1 VIEVDFAQQL
11 LFAFINDESN
21 KNTIKLIPTL
31 KRELKFHLEKEI
43 IEFVKVKNLLR
54 TDEIIIVAKV
64 IF

>member
-1 VIEVDFAQQL
+1 MKNGFAQQL

-21 KNTIKLIPTL
+21 KNTIKLLPTL
-31 KRELKFHLEKEI
+31 KRELKFHLKRKI

-54 TDEIIIVAKV
+54 IAEIIIVAKV